1 MRTLFLIVI
10 LALAA
15 CTINPEPTA
24 PAIDTDT
31 IAGYWSGNVAGKL
44 DTGKELPPGDVG
56 ILLIAGCVI
65 DKVCGKY
72 SEDGHCPG
80 DIILS
85 KIEEDRYYFIAE
97 TLSGTTHRCGM
108 DNSIVIELEL
118 RSDGTIYFVSHNGA
132 TVTGI
137 LQRK

>member
-1 MRTLFLIVI
+1 METLMRTLFLIVI

-85 KIEEDRYYFIAE
+85 K
-97 TLSGTTHRCGM
+97 
-108 DNSIVIELEL
+108 V
-118 RSDGTIYFVSHNGA
+118 DGNIYFFIVGIFRVAKIYHCAAADDQFAFQSHDDIKNA
-132 TVTGI
+132 ANI
-137 LQRK
+137 AAYR